1 MRVQRSKGMRD
12 LSPDEMSRFRFIEDT
27 FRDSCRGWGF
37 QEVRT
42 PTIEY
47 LHLFTSVGTLTPG
60 MLGRV
65 YSFLDWDGWSGE
77 RVVLRPDGTI
87 PIARMYIDAMGGE
100 GLARLFYVTSTFI
113 FEDTGKKNRER
124 WQCGTEL
131 IGAGSHLADAHLVQ
145 LALEVLQ
152 RLGLEGVRLRLSH
165 AGLVRELLSVLN
177 LSPEEQS
184 RVFDQVLDGNT
195 RALSRLESERPELEN
210 ILLPLLDLKGRS
222 SGFLKN
228 IRALSAPNLPE
239 LTPHLDDFIG
249 VVEILEKLDCKYQV
263 DIASG
268 AGFEYYTG
276 IIFQFFSGREKIG
289 GGGRYDDLIPAMG
302 GADIPA
308 SGFALYVDRLFDLL
322 GAETGAQSG
331 DKRIMVRTEDDTAV
345 KEAFAAAGQLRR
357 AGYVA
362 ELELAPGK
370 PADLPWTLLVRGV
383 DRPFLLTDKEGA
395 VEIEAASVEGMLS
408 ALEKENA
415 G

>member
-1 MRVQRSKGMRD
+1 MRVQRCKGMRD
-12 LSPDEMSRFRFIEDT
+12 LSPEEMSRFRHIEDT

-60 MLGRV
+60 MLGKV

-87 PIARMYIDAMGGE
+87 PIARMYIDTMGGE

-131 IGAGSHLADAHLVQ
+131 IGAGFPLADAHLVQ

-152 RLGLEGVRLRLSH
+152 RLGLGEVRLRLSH

-184 RVFDQVLDGNT
+184 RIFDQVLDGNT
-195 RALSRLESERPELEN
+195 RALSRVITERPELEN
-210 ILLPLLDLKGRS
+210 ILLPLLNLKGRS

-228 IRALSAPNLPE
+228 IRALSAQSLPE
-239 LTPHLDDFIG
+239 LTPHLDDFIS

-276 IIFQFFSGREKIG
+276 IIFQFFAGREKIG
-289 GGGRYDDLIPAMG
+289 GGGRYDGLIPAMG

-308 SGFALYVDRLFDLL
+308 SGFALYVDRLLDLL
-322 GAETGAQSG
+322 EAETGAQPG
-331 DKRIMVRTEDDTAV
+331 ENRIMVRAEGNSAF
-345 KEAFAAAGQLRR
+345 KEAFVAAGQLRR
-357 AGYVA
+357 AGYIA
-362 ELELAPGK
+362 ELELAPGV
-370 PADLPWTLLVRGV
+370 PSGLSWTLLVRGTAH
-383 DRPFLLTDKEGA
+383 PFLLTGKNGA
-395 VEIEAASVEGMLS
+395 VEIEAGSVEGVLS